1 LVPAIHI
8 LTVFRGKAFE
18 SYRLRMKTI
27 RGRQSR
33 SLWGPGEALGA

>member
-1 LVPAIHI
+1 MSVVVLRVSG
-8 LTVFRGKAFE
+8 VVSK